1 MHEQPTLAD
10 YDIVLWKIKPSDIDD
25 RLQIGR
31 HHEFIH
37 MCGGETWE
45 KPDYPDRKYWA
56 DWYESHKGIVLATL
70 GVTTYPGKIA
80 PLLIISVFLIPN
92 ITQKGLELRQRAC
105 CFGVGLK
112 RCSGIALTSGSWTIM
127 LARSSVM
134 KNAAFAGMEY

>member
-31 HHEFIH
+31 HHEFIY

-70 GVTTYPGKIA
+70 GGHHISGEDRSTTYYIGIFDPKYH
-80 PLLIISVFLIPN
+80 S
-92 ITQKGLELRQRAC
+92 K
-105 CFGVGLK
+105 GVGTQTTRLLL
-112 RCSGIALTSGSWTIM
+112 RYGFEAM
-127 LARSSVM
+127 
-134 KNAAFAGMEY
+134 